1 MCFDVVSYNS
11 FHVTYNS
18 LYKTQKKK
26 VLKSFKSRV
35 IRKRFYHLMASDRRC
50 SIVVCMY
57 IVTFFNVCYQISM
70 IMYWEQEVT
79 TQVCMNLSVCN
90 NQHGHFSSPKCG
102 KISNLSTSFDF
113 EHIWYGFLF
122 TFCRISNL
130 SPKHCRKLSEFV
142 SKIKEE
148 SQVLQS
154 PE

>member
-1 MCFDVVSYNS
+1 MNQS
-11 FHVTYNS
+11 F
-18 LYKTQKKK
+18 YKRLTNYVKYGKQTSEKQRATSN
-26 VLKSFKSRV
+26 LLSP
-35 IRKRFYHLMASDRRC
+35 HC
-50 SIVVCMY
+50 VVCMY

-102 KISNLSTSFDF
+102 KISNLSTSSDHI